1 MSAEMRRT
9 TADPHAWMQST
20 IFWLAAVL
28 LATVPLTI
36 VTKTY
41 RTYSLPRFALL
52 LLGASILVPLL
63 LLIIIGTRRYWALL
77 KSWHVGLIS
86 QYLLAVA
93 ISSVFAAAPYIS
105 ILGSFEIQMG
115 LVTHLCF
122 FVCFIALVV
131 GIGDNPARFRGAVW
145 AMVLPGLVIALYAL
159 AQSAAFDPF
168 VPPRLYTYGTGG
180 DSVIRAVGT
189 LGHPDFLGNFLLYT
203 APLSAALAFASAGR
217 PRRIA
222 FAGTVF
228 SVAAIALSGTRGAW
242 VGLGAGAVVFATLQ
256 IKSGRF
262 AGPRAVATDR
272 SAVPRAIA
280 TDRSAVPRAVATGRF
295 VPTTGYPKLIRGFLV
310 GSTMVVILVIALS
323 FSHASHGIVTRA
335 KSFVSERLT
344 GAGRTL
350 LWRDSLG
357 MVRAYPLLGC
367 GAEAFRKT
375 FLPYK
380 SAELARMTGNIQNE
394 SSHNSYLDAAISYG
408 IPGVVFY
415 VALIASS
422 LALLLR
428 ARRQSPEN
436 QSILLTG
443 VISAFVAVIVHK
455 IFIFDQISTGLYF
468 FAFAALALSASNLNR
483 AVPARPVGAKT
494 GSPSRQYAAA
504 VAIARVVGV
513 PLLAIAVWYSASLLT
528 ADFQIRA
535 ALESASEADYKG
547 LLEHGKHAANAPDP
561 SGGYHFLFARALA
574 DYADRATGAGSRPAP
589 SDDSEAAGATVLDLA
604 MSHARKSSRHGI
616 SPDSSYVLL
625 CYLSSEKKDYAAL
638 RAHATEAVRLDSL
651 CAPAHSFLAEA
662 YLGMEDED
670 GATRELAIWLGL
682 IGRPPGEGL
691 KRSKVQEF
699 IDSSHTLAERGHYF
713 KARLELLKGTVAA
726 ADACSGCHIALAFA
740 YEESGFYEDAIREW
754 RRLIE
759 HDPGLAESERA
770 KSRIEF
776 LKGKAQPRTIRPPVF
791 N

>member
-272 SAVPRAIA
+272 SAVPRAIATDRSAVPRAVATGRSAVPRAVATDRSAVPRAVA

-574 DYADRATGAGSRPAP
+574 DYADRVSGAESVPAP
-589 SDDSEAAGATVLDLA
+589 SDDSEAPDATVLDLA

-740 YEESGFYEDAIREW
+740 YEESGFYE
-754 RRLIE
+754 
-759 HDPGLAESERA
+759 
-770 KSRIEF
+770 
-776 LKGKAQPRTIRPPVF
+776 
-791 N
+791 